1 MKDDFRDRSHLT
13 TIEGERTADKPRR
26 GRRLALDQDEQVT
39 CWACEKDIGVAT
51 SAVVEV
57 TVAPR
62 RTPAGKKAGGTKQ
75 WACAYC
81 LARGKLTVLIEG

>member
-1 MKDDFRDRSHLT
+1 VKDDFRDRSYLT
-13 TIEGERTADKPRR
+13 TVQGERPADQPRR
-26 GRRLALDQDEQVT
+26 GRRLALDEDEQIT
-39 CWACEKDIGVAT
+39 CWQCEKDIGVAS

-62 RTPAGKKAGGTKQ
+62 RTPTGKKAGGTKQ

-81 LARGKLTVLIEG
+81 LARGKMTVLIEG